1 MRERERERAR
11 AARALA
17 GHVITF
23 DIADSR
29 LRRLKTNLLYFRT
42 EDSRCMGTYSV
53 RYMYDVK
60 TCLGILQH
68 RYSHEV
74 HPPAQASRLRDDL
87 GCSLLVPLFIVSTLH
102 TCFLHALA
110 CLSQQS
116 SIQPSLHNLSS
127 RNCTAVREPGFRIG
141 LIKLCTRRGRLKHT
155 FLKCYTS
162 E

>member
-29 LRRLKTNLLYFRT
+29 FRLRRLNTNLLYFRT

-87 GCSLLVPLFIVSTLH
+87 GCSSSCPSFHSVNFAHLLP
-102 TCFLHALA
+102 A
-110 CLSQQS
+110 
-116 SIQPSLHNLSS
+116 
-127 RNCTAVREPGFRIG
+127 RIG
-141 LIKLCTRRGRLKHT
+141 VPFTA
-155 FLKCYTS
+155 